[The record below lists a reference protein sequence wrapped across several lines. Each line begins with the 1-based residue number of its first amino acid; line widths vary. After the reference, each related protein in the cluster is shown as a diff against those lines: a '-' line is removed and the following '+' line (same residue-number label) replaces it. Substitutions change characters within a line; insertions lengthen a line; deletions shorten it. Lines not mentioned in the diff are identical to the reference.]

1 MRLLWT
7 LTYFR
12 KGTPALHK
20 SCLSI
25 ATLNEA
31 FYGGIKI
38 FFLENLL
45 KVYIILRKQPKQT
58 NETWQYL
65 DLNWENSNVH
75 MVILEQTYTK
85 AYTHVVVI

>member
-1 MRLLWT
+1 MKRSMVGLK
-7 LTYFR
+7 Y
-12 KGTPALHK
+12 
-20 SCLSI
+20 
-25 ATLNEA
+25 
-31 FYGGIKI
+31 

-75 MVILEQTYTK
+75 MVNLEQIYTELLLMLL
-85 AYTHVVVI
+85 